1 MFYKLY
7 LITKQQKLKNT
18 VLEQLI
24 RICLCVFSQG
34 EVLFLLSQLP
44 LYTENL

>member
-7 LITKQQKLKNT
+7 QITKQQKLKNT

-24 RICLCVFSQG
+24 RIYLCVFSQG
-34 EVLFLLSQLP
+34 EVLSSQP
-44 LYTENL
+44 VASTH